1 MLYAKGG
8 HEMDQMK
15 IGSFLKKLRN
25 EKGLTQ
31 EQAGEQFNVS
41 RRTVTRWETGANMPD
56 LGILVE
62 VADFYDVDLRELF
75 DGERRS
81 ERMDKELEQTV
92 KRAAEYSNMEK
103 SKAAKV
109 VLVYLVIGT
118 LSLIANQA
126 LMLLDISGSFWTGFA
141 KGATAGMALCSLIFA
156 FLYVTG
162 RLTKLAEAKKR
173 LVK

>member
-1 MLYAKGG
+1 
-8 HEMDQMK
+8 MDQRK

-31 EQAGEQFNVS
+31 EQIAEKFNVS

-75 DGERRS
+75 DGERKS

-92 KRAAEYSNMEK
+92 KQAAEYSNMEK

-118 LSLIANQA
+118 LSLIGNQA
-126 LMLLDISGSFWTGFA
+126 LMLLDISGTFWTGFA

-156 FLYVTG
+156 SLYVNG

-173 LVK
+173 LLK

>member
-1 MLYAKGG
+1 
-8 HEMDQMK
+8 MDQMK

-25 EKGLTQ
+25 ETGLTQ
-31 EQAGEQFNVS
+31 EQVAEKLNVS
-41 RRTVTRWETGANMPD
+41 RRTVTRWETGVNMPD

-62 VADFYDVDLRELF
+62 IADFYDVDLRELF
-75 DGERRS
+75 DGERKS

-92 KRAAEYSNMEK
+92 KQAAEYSNMEK

-118 LSLIANQA
+118 ISLIANQA
-126 LMLLDISGSFWTGFA
+126 LMLLDVSGTFWTGFA

>member
-1 MLYAKGG
+1 
-8 HEMDQMK
+8 MDQMK

-56 LGILVE
+56 LDVLLEI
-62 VADFYDVDLRELF
+62 ADFYDVDLRELF
-75 DGERRS
+75 DGERKS

-92 KRAAEYSNMEK
+92 KQAAEYSNMEK
-103 SKAAKV
+103 EKATKV
-109 VLVYLVIGT
+109 VLIYLVVGT
-118 LSLIANQA
+118 LSLIANQIF
-126 LMLLDISGSFWTGFA
+126 MMLDISGTFWTGFA

-162 RLTKLAEAKKR
+162 RLTKLSEAKKR
-173 LVK
+173 LLK

>member
-1 MLYAKGG
+1 
-8 HEMDQMK
+8 MDQRK

-31 EQAGEQFNVS
+31 EQVAEKCSVS

-62 VADFYDVDLRELF
+62 IADFYDVDLRELF
-75 DGERRS
+75 DGERKS
-81 ERMDKELEQTV
+81 DRMDKELEQTV
-92 KRAAEYSNMEK
+92 KQAAEYSNIEK

-118 LSLIANQA
+118 ISLLANQA
-126 LMLLDISGSFWTGFA
+126 LMLLDISGTFWTGFA

-162 RLTKLAEAKKR
+162 KLTKLSEAKKR

>member
-1 MLYAKGG
+1 
-8 HEMDQMK
+8 MDQMK

-31 EQAGEQFNVS
+31 EQIAEKFNVS

-75 DGERRS
+75 DGERKS

-92 KRAAEYSNMEK
+92 KQAAEYSNMEK

-126 LMLLDISGSFWTGFA
+126 LMLLDISGTFWTGFA

-156 FLYVTG
+156 SLYVNG

-173 LVK
+173 LLK

>member
-1 MLYAKGG
+1 
-8 HEMDQMK
+8 MDQRK

-56 LGILVE
+56 LDVLLEI
-62 VADFYDVDLRELF
+62 ADFYDVDLRELF
-75 DGERRS
+75 DGERKS

-103 SKAAKV
+103 
-109 VLVYLVIGT
+109 
-118 LSLIANQA
+118 
-126 LMLLDISGSFWTGFA
+126 
-141 KGATAGMALCSLIFA
+141 
-156 FLYVTG
+156 
-162 RLTKLAEAKKR
+162 
-173 LVK
+173 

>member
-1 MLYAKGG
+1 
-8 HEMDQMK
+8 MDQRK

-31 EQAGEQFNVS
+31 EQIAEKFNVS

-75 DGERRS
+75 DGERKS

-92 KRAAEYSNMEK
+92 KQAAEYSNMEK

-118 LSLIANQA
+118 LSLIGNQA
-126 LMLLDISGSFWTGFA
+126 LMLLDISGTFWTGFA

-173 LVK
+173 LLK